1 MVSTRVVFVKI
12 ALVALALLGEARQF
26 RRSDGS
32 GDPPAMKRLA
42 FKHMTRT
49 GGFFIKGLLEGVM
62 GNRSHYIDEFS
73 GLSDERRGDAFV
85 IAGVRNPCDYY
96 ASLYAQDSETVHAR
110 FSMADGG
117 SSFFEKGNRNPTKF
131 SKWLAFI
138 QGEQHSIMSLRYWE
152 TLMAKKDG
160 LSCYW
165 GEELHDCHKKFDSDS
180 VEHDLASFSPDK
192 TADCWV
198 HTENLMNDLEECLV
212 RYEAQSGAPLN
223 WAVFAAFRSG
233 ARGDPKAHRKST
245 RLSCKHYYDNET
257 AASVMRTDRHLFE
270 VFGYSECCGSATSE
284 ARPLA

>member
-1 MVSTRVVFVKI
+1 MVSARAAFVK
-12 ALVALALLGEARQF
+12 VALFACAVLGEARQF
-26 RRSDGS
+26 RANSA
-32 GDPPAMKRLA
+32 GDPPAVKPLA

-49 GGFFIKGLLEGVM
+49 GGFFIKGLLEGVL
-62 GNRSHYIDEFS
+62 GNRSHYIDEFA
-73 GLSDERRGDAFV
+73 GLNDDRKRDAFV

-131 SKWLAFI
+131 SKWLDFI
-138 QGEQHSIMSLRYWE
+138 SSKQHAVMSLRYWQ
-152 TLMAKKDG
+152 TLMAKQDG

-165 GEELHDCHKKFDSDS
+165 GEELHDCHKKFDSDA
-180 VEHDLASFSPDK
+180 VEADLKSFSPSK

-198 HTENLMNDLEECLV
+198 HTETLIDDLEECLV
-212 RYEAQSGAPLN
+212 QYESESGAPIN

-257 AASVMRTDRHLFE
+257 AAAVMQKDRHLFE
-270 VFGYSECCGSATSE
+270 AFGYSECCGPASSHK
-284 ARPLA
+284 